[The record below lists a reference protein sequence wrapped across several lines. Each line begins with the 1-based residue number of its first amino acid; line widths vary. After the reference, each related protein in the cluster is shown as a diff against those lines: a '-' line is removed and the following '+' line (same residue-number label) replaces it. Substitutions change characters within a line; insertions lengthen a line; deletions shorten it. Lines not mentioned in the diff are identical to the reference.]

1 MDGKKYFAYRS
12 FMPEL
17 EAVENFSAY
26 GVNTICLFP
35 ANTVNS
41 LGQPYSG
48 YAPNRFWFGTYDFSA
63 VEQQVQ
69 EALEKMPAAR
79 ILMMIDLNSPEWLAR
94 QIGLAHTPGDSTT
107 HLTETLLNP
116 RWVEDTSAYVTAF
129 LDFCESKWS
138 DRIDAYIPA
147 CGNTDE
153 WFDHNGELCSLIKE
167 KAYADYRTKRGL
179 APEAPPS
186 ALKLNTPD
194 FDELV
199 FDPANSSGVLEF
211 RRFCNEVVADGLLMF
226 AQQIKT
232 HLSRPVE
239 VGAFYGYITDRAG
252 VAESGHAF
260 LRKVV
265 HSPWVDFIISPGC
278 YRDRAIGCGSG
289 WQSISGTE
297 RLAGKRHFHE
307 CDQRTHTYNQNLSP
321 YVKLEFQCWQNTTE
335 DIAGI
340 RREAALTILTR
351 SSLWWFDMWGGFYS
365 LPEHLQTIRQCHELY
380 DRFIAEPSIK
390 IDEVALITDEDTTFY
405 LDQRSQRQRDFQSN
419 IRVQLNRLGAA
430 YDHYLLEDLPEI
442 ENWERY
448 KLIILSNQIEITP
461 KKAELLKKY
470 VYSGGKTV
478 LALYAPGLSDG
489 KTLDIGRVVSW
500 AGVPYASPGLNITQ
514 KENCR
519 IAYLHDPTSLTPAML
534 RNLAEKAGV
543 RLNVSAEVP
552 VYADRKLLAVHLPSA
567 GTVEIKL
574 PPYATGAVELFSGT
588 RINQNSFNWT
598 SENCETLLFELFEA

>member
-226 AQQIKT
+226 AKQIKT

-265 HSPWVDFIISPGC
+265 RSPWVDFIISPGC

-307 CDQRTHTYNQNLSP
+307 CDQRTHTYNKNLSP

-380 DRFIAEPSIK
+380 DRFIAEPSVK

-470 VYSGGKTV
+470 VYSGGRTV

-500 AGVPYASPGLNITQ
+500 AGVPYASPDLNITQ

-574 PPYATGAVELFSGT
+574 PPYATDAIELFSGT
-588 RINQNSFNWT
+588 RINRNSFNWT

>member
-17 EAVENFSAY
+17 EAVENFSNH

-48 YAPNRFWFGTYDFSA
+48 YAPNRFWFGTYDFAA

-69 EALEKMPAAR
+69 EALEKMPTAR

-179 APEAPPS
+179 APEVPPS
-186 ALKLNTPD
+186 ALKLNSPD

-226 AQQIKT
+226 AKQIKT

-265 HSPWVDFIISPGC
+265 RSPWVDFIISPGC

-307 CDQRTHTYNQNLSP
+307 CDQRTHTYNKNLSP

-380 DRFIAEPSIK
+380 DRFIAEPSVK

-470 VYSGGKTV
+470 VYSGGRTV

-500 AGVPYASPGLNITQ
+500 AGVPYASPDLNITQ

-519 IAYLHDPTSLTPAML
+519 IAYLHDPMSLTPAML

-574 PPYATGAVELFSGT
+574 PPYATDAIELFSGT

>member
-1 MDGKKYFAYRS
+1 MNGKKYFAYRS

-17 EAVENFSAY
+17 KAVENFSAH

-35 ANTVNS
+35 SNTVNS

-63 VEQQVQ
+63 VEQQIR
-69 EALEKMPAAR
+69 EALEKMPDAR
-79 ILMMIDLNSPEWLAR
+79 ILMMIDLNSPEWLSR

-107 HLTETLLNP
+107 HLSEALLNP
-116 RWVEDTSAYVTAF
+116 RWVEDTVAYMLAF
-129 LDFCESKWS
+129 LDFCELKWG

-153 WFDHNGELCSLIKE
+153 WFDHNGESCSLIKE
-167 KAYADYRTKRGL
+167 KAYARYREEKGL
-179 APEAPPS
+179 PPEIPPS
-186 ALKLNTPD
+186 AGKLNSPD

-199 FDPANSSGVLEF
+199 FDPATSSGVLEY

-226 AQQIKT
+226 AEKIKT
-232 HLSRPVE
+232 HLARPVE
-239 VGAFYGYITDRAG
+239 VGAFFGYITDRAG

-265 HSPWVDFIISPGC
+265 RSPWVDFIISPGC
-278 YRDRAIGCGSG
+278 YRDRAIGGGSG

-307 CDQRTHTYNQNLSP
+307 CDQRTHTYNKNLSP

-340 RREAALTILTR
+340 RREAALAIITR
-351 SSLWWFDMWGGFYS
+351 SSLWWFDMWGGFYT
-365 LPEHLQTIRQCHELY
+365 LPEQLECIRECHKLY
-380 DRFIAEPSIK
+380 DRFLAEPSVK
-390 IDEVALITDEDTTFY
+390 IDEVALITDEDTAFY
-405 LDQRSQRQRDFQSN
+405 LDQRSPRQRDFQSH
-419 IRVQLNRLGAA
+419 IRTQLNRLGAA

-478 LALYAPGLSDG
+478 LVLYAPGISDG
-489 KTLDIGRVVSW
+489 MTLDVKRVEKF
-500 AGVPYASPGLNITQ
+500 AGVPYAAAGLNITQ
-514 KENCR
+514 KENCQ
-519 IAYLHDPTSLTPAML
+519 IAYLHDPALLTASML
-534 RNLAEKAGV
+534 RQLAEEAGAL
-543 RLNVSAEVP
+543 LNVSAEVP
-552 VYADRKLLAVHLPSA
+552 VYADSRLLAVHLPTA
-567 GTVEIKL
+567 GTREIRL
-574 PPYATGAVELFSGT
+574 PHHAAGAVELFSGKKIT
-588 RINQNSFNWT
+588 KNVFNWH
-598 SENCETLLFELFEA
+598 SESCETLLFELV

>member
-17 EAVENFSAY
+17 EAVENFSNH

-48 YAPNRFWFGTYDFSA
+48 YAPNRFWFGTYDFAA

-69 EALEKMPAAR
+69 EALGKMPTAR

-179 APEAPPS
+179 APEVPPS
-186 ALKLNTPD
+186 ALKLNSPD

-226 AQQIKT
+226 AKQIKT

-265 HSPWVDFIISPGC
+265 RSPWVDFIISPGC

-307 CDQRTHTYNQNLSP
+307 CDQRTHTYNKNLSP

-380 DRFIAEPSIK
+380 DRFIAEPSVK

-470 VYSGGKTV
+470 VYSGGRTV

-500 AGVPYASPGLNITQ
+500 AGVPYATPGLNITL
-514 KENCR
+514 KEDCR
-519 IAYLHDPTSLTPAML
+519 IAYLHDPTLLTPAML

-574 PPYATGAVELFSGT
+574 PPYATDAIELFSGT

>member
-1 MDGKKYFAYRS
+1 
-12 FMPEL
+12 
-17 EAVENFSAY
+17 
-26 GVNTICLFP
+26 
-35 ANTVNS
+35 
-41 LGQPYSG
+41 
-48 YAPNRFWFGTYDFSA
+48 
-63 VEQQVQ
+63 
-69 EALEKMPAAR
+69 
-79 ILMMIDLNSPEWLAR
+79 MMIDLNSPEWLAR

-179 APEAPPS
+179 APEVPPS
-186 ALKLNTPD
+186 ALKLNSPD

-226 AQQIKT
+226 AKQIKT

-265 HSPWVDFIISPGC
+265 RSPWVDFIISPGC

-307 CDQRTHTYNQNLSP
+307 CDQRTHTYNKNLSP

-470 VYSGGKTV
+470 VYSGGRTV

-543 RLNVSAEVP
+543 LLNVSAEVP

-574 PPYATGAVELFSGT
+574 PPYATDAIELFSGT

>member
-1 MDGKKYFAYRS
+1 M
-12 FMPEL
+12 
-17 EAVENFSAY
+17 ENFSAH

-35 ANTVNS
+35 SNTVNS

-153 WFDHNGELCSLIKE
+153 WFDHNGESCSLIKE
-167 KAYADYRTKRGL
+167 KAYGRYREEKGL
-179 APEAPPS
+179 PPEIPPS
-186 ALKLNTPD
+186 AGKLNSPD

-199 FDPANSSGVLEF
+199 FDPATSSGVLEY

-226 AQQIKT
+226 AEKIKN
-232 HLSRPVE
+232 HLARPVE
-239 VGAFYGYITDRAG
+239 VGAFFGYITDRAG

-265 HSPWVDFIISPGC
+265 RSPWVDFIISPGC
-278 YRDRAIGCGSG
+278 YRDRAIGGGSG

-307 CDQRTHTYNQNLSP
+307 CDQRTHTYNKNLSP

-340 RREAALTILTR
+340 RREAALAIITR
-351 SSLWWFDMWGGFYS
+351 SSLWWFDMWGGFYT
-365 LPEHLQTIRQCHELY
+365 LPEQLECIRECHKLY
-380 DRFIAEPSIK
+380 DCFLAEPSVK
-390 IDEVALITDEDTTFY
+390 IDEVALITDEDTAFY
-405 LDQRSQRQRDFQSN
+405 LDQRSPRQRDFQSH
-419 IRVQLNRLGAA
+419 IRTQLNRLGAA

-478 LALYAPGLSDG
+478 LVLYAPGISDG
-489 KTLDIGRVVSW
+489 RTLDVKRVEKF
-500 AGVPYASPGLNITQ
+500 AGVPYAAAGLNITQ
-514 KENCR
+514 KENCQ
-519 IAYLHDPTSLTPAML
+519 IAYLHDPALLTASML
-534 RNLAEKAGV
+534 RQLAEEAGAL
-543 RLNVSAEVP
+543 LNVSAEVP
-552 VYADRKLLAVHLPSA
+552 VYADSRLLAVHLPTA
-567 GTVEIKL
+567 GTREIRL
-574 PPYATGAVELFSGT
+574 PHHAAGAVELFSGKKIT
-588 RINQNSFNWT
+588 KNVFNWH
-598 SENCETLLFELFEA
+598 SESCETLLFELL